1 MGHCLKLALYV
12 ISDGF
17 MWGVGRTLRVRMNLD
32 AGLIWLLIVGAVTER
47 GGRKLGMQEDIQPSH
62 TR

>member
-1 MGHCLKLALYV
+1 MALYV

-17 MWGVGRTLRVRMNLD
+17 MGGVGRTLRVRMNLD

-47 GGRKLGMQEDIQPSH
+47 GGRKLGMQEDIQPSN